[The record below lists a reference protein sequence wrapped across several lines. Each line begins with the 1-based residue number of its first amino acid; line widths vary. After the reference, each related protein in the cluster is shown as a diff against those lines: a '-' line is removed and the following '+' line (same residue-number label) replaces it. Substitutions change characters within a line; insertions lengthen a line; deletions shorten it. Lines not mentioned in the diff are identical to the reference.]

1 MMAVLCSALAVALT
15 LSIKYFDNRMFCLA
29 AHVLLVIYGIMSFGI
44 IGMALT

>member
-29 AHVLLVIYGIMSFGI
+29 AHVLLVVYWVMSFGI
-44 IGMALT
+44 LGMALT